1 MKTIKKIHLQKCVD
15 AVNKKTIKFNQMSK
29 VTKITEEQLAT
40 INKINQELNSLIHNL
55 GVLESQKHSLLHQLP
70 DVNKE
75 MEDFKKF
82 LEEEYGQININL
94 QTGEY
99 TVIEVNNPEELKS
112 V

>member
-1 MKTIKKIHLQKCVD
+1 
-15 AVNKKTIKFNQMSK
+15 MSK
-29 VTKITEEQLAT
+29 VTKITEEQLST
-40 INKINQELNSLIHNL
+40 INRLNQELNSLIHNL

-75 MEDFKKF
+75 MEDFKKV

-99 TVIEVNNPEELKS
+99 TVIEAEDKTENPEELKS

>member
-1 MKTIKKIHLQKCVD
+1 
-15 AVNKKTIKFNQMSK
+15 MSK
-29 VTKITEEQLAT
+29 VKKITEKQLAT
-40 INKINQELNSLIHNL
+40 INRINQDLNGIIHNL

-70 DVNKE
+70 EVNKE
-75 MEDFKKF
+75 MEDFKKV

-99 TVIEVNNPEELKS
+99 TKIKTEEAKELEV